1 MERAGDIAGVD
12 VGRVFFCVH
21 DGHMARLHGFI
32 KKSHK
37 TRQGTGHRREAH
49 ERTET
54 MNDIEHGTL
63 GESFDDFLRAQG
75 AAESATEQAIKRV
88 IAFQMANITAQEHI
102 TKIELARRLQTSRS
116 QIDRL
121 LDPDNDGVQ

>member
-1 MERAGDIAGVD
+1 
-12 VGRVFFCVH
+12 
-21 DGHMARLHGFI
+21 
-32 KKSHK
+32 
-37 TRQGTGHRREAH
+37 
-49 ERTET
+49 